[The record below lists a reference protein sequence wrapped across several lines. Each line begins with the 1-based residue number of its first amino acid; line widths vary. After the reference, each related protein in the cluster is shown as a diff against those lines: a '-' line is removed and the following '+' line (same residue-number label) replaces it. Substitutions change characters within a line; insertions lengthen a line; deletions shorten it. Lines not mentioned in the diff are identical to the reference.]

1 MSWLTLLLYGL
12 FALGTLGMTWAATGA
27 VLGSLRARAI
37 LDHPNERSSH
47 ATPTPRGAGLAV
59 VGVTL
64 LAWCLVAALTDALGH
79 YWPVFLAALALA
91 AISWRDDLHGLPAWP
106 RLIAQ
111 ALAVA
116 AGMTAL
122 PGDGLIFQGLL
133 PPLLDTAVAALG
145 WLWFVNLFNFMDGI
159 DGISGVEAVAIGGGL
174 CLVALVGGMG
184 DGAGLYALIV
194 AMAALGFLPW
204 NWHPARIFLGDVGSV
219 TLGYLIGWLL
229 LGAAAAG
236 FWAAALLLP
245 LYYLADATLTLF
257 SRLRRREPVWRAH
270 RKHYYQR
277 AIRRGIGQ
285 RAVVGAVTAL
295 NGLLMGAAL
304 LSLTGGLGALAGL
317 VVGAL
322 SVIGV
327 LWYFRGISGGY

>member
-64 LAWCLVAALTDALGH
+64 LAWCLVAALTGALGL
-79 YWPVFLAALALA
+79 YWPVLLAALALA
-91 AISWRDDLHGLPAWP
+91 AISWRDDLYGLAAWP

-122 PGDGLIFQGLL
+122 PGDGPIFQGLL

-229 LGAAAAG
+229 LGAAAEG
-236 FWAAALLLP
+236 YWAAALLLP
-245 LYYLADATLTLF
+245 LYYLADATLTLA
-257 SRLRRREPVWRAH
+257 SRLRRREPVWQAH

-277 AIRRGIGQ
+277 AVRRGISQ
-285 RAVVGAVTAL
+285 VRVVATVIAL
-295 NGLLMGAAL
+295 DLLLIGAAL
-304 LSLTGGLGALAGL
+304 LSLTSPLISLAI
-317 VVGAL
+317 GAL

-327 LWYFRGISGGY
+327 LWYFRGSSEDY

>member
-1 MSWLTLLLYGL
+1 MGWLTILLYGL
-12 FALGTLGMTWAATGA
+12 FALGAFGAVWAATGA
-27 VLGSLRARAI
+27 VLSSLRARAI

-47 ATPTPRGAGLAV
+47 TTPTPRGAGLAV
-59 VGVTL
+59 IGVL
-64 LAWCLVAALTDALGH
+64 LPAWCLVAALTGDLGV
-79 YWPVFLAALALA
+79 YWPTFLAALAVA
-91 AISWRDDLHGLPAWP
+91 AVSWRDDLQGLPAWP

-111 ALAVA
+111 AVAVA
-116 AGMTAL
+116 VGITAL

-133 PPLLDTAVAALG
+133 PPAMDTAVAALG
-145 WLWFVNLFNFMDGI
+145 WLWFVNLFNFMDGF
-159 DGISGVEAVAIGGGL
+159 DGISAVQAAAIGAGL
-174 CLVALVGGMG
+174 CLVALIGGWG
-184 DGAGLYALIV
+184 GGAGIYGLIL
-194 AMAALGFLPW
+194 AGAALGFLPW

-257 SRLRRREPVWRAH
+257 SRLRRREPVWQAH

-304 LSLTGGLGALAGL
+304 LSLTGGLGVLAGL
-317 VVGAL
+317 VIGAL

-327 LWYFRGISGGY
+327 LWYFRGSSGDY